1 MINNHVKPYKPKER
15 ELIMKTTT
23 SNQAVTVSSN
33 AAMLLKDA
41 VSNTEKNNN
50 RWVKASDALF
60 ADGIRAGML
69 TGTDK
74 VADIQTKVKAS
85 IVLGLPITDR
95 KLINGDAKAM
105 DDTTKALRKTAQ
117 QKIGAY
123 LSRIQGYL
131 INLSIESG
139 EIEANEETEET
150 EETEESTKTVAEKL
164 AVMLES
170 CLKLVQ
176 GDDEPDGYDPV
187 IMAKAL
193 NQAAKAIK

>member
-1 MINNHVKPYKPKER
+1 
-15 ELIMKTTT
+15 
-23 SNQAVTVSSN
+23 
-33 AAMLLKDA
+33 
-41 VSNTEKNNN
+41 
-50 RWVKASDALF
+50 
-60 ADGIRAGML
+60 
-69 TGTDK
+69 
-74 VADIQTKVKAS
+74 
-85 IVLGLPITDR
+85 
-95 KLINGDAKAM
+95 M

>member
-1 MINNHVKPYKPKER
+1 
-15 ELIMKTTT
+15 MKTTT